1 MVESLDGRSRQGSLG
16 DNRVPTGPLSPV
28 AEQAMAARVENMVM
42 ESPLYGKAPADQGQS
57 CRAVP
62 GRLMVDETRSMLLSG
77 MTASQANNLGTV
89 ASRRLSV
96 TTEALQKNRRQSLVL
111 IQPDMLQAWGHVYFN
126 DPAKADVFVAP
137 SALRRRSGGGQAGII
152 EGNRVSIRARIR
164 PKSKDRKPFLLA
176 RSFDLEQLRT
186 TLPVTP
192 TTPSSSRRRQSG
204 VPLSSEDMSDSART
218 PTTPLTPLTPGIAS
232 GRRRSSV
239 AASGLRVG
247 SHQPK
252 GGAKEMPVRE
262 CCPCPTPQTIPRL
275 LQLHLV
281 SLSLLLCPPFSSC
294 DMVPLTR
301 RVV

>member
-16 DNRVPTGPLSPV
+16 DNRIPTGPLSSI
-28 AEQAMAARVENMVM
+28 AEQAMAAKVEQMAV
-42 ESPLYGKAPADQGQS
+42 ESPLYGTTLANQGLS
-57 CRAVP
+57 CRATS
-62 GRLMVDETRSMLLSG
+62 GRSIVDETRSMLLSG

-89 ASRRLSV
+89 ANRRLSA
-96 TTEALQKNRRQSLVL
+96 TAEALQKNRRQSLML

-137 SALRRRSGGGQAGII
+137 SAMRRRSGSGQASMI

-186 TLPVTP
+186 TLPTTP
-192 TTPSSSRRRQSG
+192 TTPSSSRHPQPGLLLASD
-204 VPLSSEDMSDSART
+204 DMSDSART
-218 PTTPLTPLTPGIAS
+218 PTTPVTPGTPGIAS
-232 GRRRSSV
+232 GRRRSS
-239 AASGLRVG
+239 AIASGPRVG

-252 GGAKEMPVRE
+252 SGAKEMPVRKFFYPVNYNASVAAYPS
-262 CCPCPTPQTIPRL
+262 PCP
-275 LQLHLV
+275 
-281 SLSLLLCPPFSSC
+281 SLSSC

-301 RVV
+301 TMV